1 MPELPE
7 VENTKRYLI
16 EAGVDG
22 AKIRSAIVTWA
33 NSVKF
38 PSVEDFVLD
47 VQDKTIDGISRR
59 GKYLIFSLDSGS
71 VLVLHLGMT
80 GGLVVQPIGDENT

>member
-16 EAGVDG
+16 ESGGIG
-22 AKIRSAIVTWA
+22 ATIRSATVTWA

-38 PSVEDFVLD
+38 PNVEDFVLD
-47 VQDKTIDGISRR
+47 VQDKTINGITRR
-59 GKYLIFSLDSGS
+59 GKYLILSLDSANI
-71 VLVLHLGMT
+71 LVLHLGMT
-80 GGLVVQPIGDENT
+80 G